1 MFGGPLNEQRH
12 ISLQP
17 PLVLCRVHRFCFPKC
32 SCRPTS
38 AGTHTHTSCPILP
51 LLADPAEGF
60 HVNYLLWF
68 DDVIT
73 ELVRAAGEVTSPVA
87 AKVLLCPAASRLSCI
102 T

>member
-1 MFGGPLNEQRH
+1 MSRGTFPCSRRSSCAEFTAAFVSLNVHAVQH
-12 ISLQP
+12 LQ
-17 PLVLCRVHRFCFPKC
+17 
-32 SCRPTS
+32 
-38 AGTHTHTSCPILP
+38 AQTHTHIHTSCPILP
-51 LLADPAEGF
+51 LLAAPAEGF

-87 AKVLLCPAASRLSCI
+87 TKVLLCPAASRLSCI